1 MKTDRQLGLRV
12 QEYLI
17 KKGVETPTDENKLSR
32 AEKIELIDAN
42 MHTILQVLGLDTQD
56 DSISGTA
63 DRVAKMWVDELCY
76 GLDYNNFPKCT
87 LFDNK
92 MGFDQMVLQKDIT
105 FHSMCEHHFQNISGM
120 AQVAYIPNG
129 KVVGLSKLNR
139 IVNFFARRPQVQER
153 LNEQIFYALEYI
165 LGTSDVAVLLDADH
179 YCVKARGCNDQNS
192 SMTTSKLGTGFFEDG
207 KLRNEFMQL
216 AVRN

>member
-17 KKGVETPTDENKLSR
+17 KQGVETPTDENKLSR

-76 GLDYNNFPKCT
+76 GLDYTNFPKCT
-87 LFDNK
+87 VFENK
-92 MGFDQMVLQKDIT
+92 MNYDQMVLQKDIT

-139 IVNFFARRPQVQER
+139 VVNFFARRPQVQER

-165 LGTSDVAVLLDADH
+165 LGSSDVAVLLEADH

-192 SMTTSKLGTGFFEDG
+192 SMTTSKLGARFFDVS
-207 KLRNEFMQL
+207 KLRSEFMTL
-216 AVRN
+216 ATK

>member
-1 MKTDRQLGLRV
+1 MKTDRQLGLKVRD
-12 QEYLI
+12 YLI
-17 KKGVETPTDENKLSR
+17 ANGVETPVDENKLSR
-32 AEKIELIDAN
+32 DEKVELIDAS
-42 MHTILQVLGLDTQD
+42 MHTIIQVLGLDTQD

-76 GLDYNNFPKCT
+76 GLDYTNFPRCT

-92 MGFDQMVLQKDIT
+92 MGFDSMVIQRDIT

-153 LNEQIFYALEYI
+153 LNEQIFYALEYV
-165 LGTSDVAVLLDADH
+165 LGTSDVAVLLEADH
-179 YCVKARGCNDQNS
+179 YCVKARGCSDQNS
-192 SMTTSKLGTGFFEDG
+192 SMTSSKLGGFFFD
-207 KLRNEFMQL
+207 KSTVRNEFMNL
-216 AVRN
+216 AVK